1 MLATS
6 PSQGAFIDAFA
17 ARYRDARGRRRWAE
31 KTPLNVRHIPW
42 ILERFPEARF
52 IHVVRDGRDVVCS
65 MRQHP
70 DRRWVDGAWV
80 KVHRPLSLE
89 QYAERWV
96 ADTEAGVAHRG
107 DPRYLEVRYEDLVQD
122 PLAVL
127 RGMLMDLGEEFDP
140 AILVE
145 PDAEPGPD
153 GRHHAGTAIS
163 TRSMGRWRT
172 DLTSEEQA
180 VVQRIAGATLR
191 PPGLPGRLRRPEG
204 SGGLAERAPAAGA
217 DPRRDAGAGLAV
229 HLERLEVDLVPAMRA
244 DAVHAHGLGVEATH
258 RGLAAEVTGACH
270 AVSILVRGEGL
281 LHRGTGRTL
290 RPRTIPNADARGR
303 REGRQSCN
311 DVPWHPASAT
321 PTSPAMRG

>member
-1 MLATS
+1 MTLADKLRNRATRLRQHRWRARTWHSPEAHIVIGGTPRSGTTLIRRILDRHPAICCGPESSIFLPGAIRTGPVAVGFELPEEELRGMLADS

-17 ARYRDARGRRRWAE
+17 ARYRAARGRPRWAE

-96 ADTEAGVAHRG
+96 ADTEAGVAHRR

-122 PLAVL
+122 PAAVI
-127 RGMLMDLGEEFDP
+127 RGLLMDLGEEFDP
-140 AILVE
+140 AVLLE
-145 PDAEPGPD
+145 PDAAPSPD

-172 DLTSEEQA
+172 DLTPAEQQ
-180 VVQRIAGATLR
+180 VVQRIAGATLTR
-191 PPGLPGRLRRPEG
+191 LGYPG
-204 SGGLAERAPAAGA
+204 
-217 DPRRDAGAGLAV
+217 D
-229 HLERLEVDLVPAMRA
+229 
-244 DAVHAHGLGVEATH
+244 
-258 RGLAAEVTGACH
+258 
-270 AVSILVRGEGL
+270 
-281 LHRGTGRTL
+281 
-290 RPRTIPNADARGR
+290 
-303 REGRQSCN
+303 
-311 DVPWHPASAT
+311 
-321 PTSPAMRG
+321 

>member
-1 MLATS
+1 MTLADKLRNRTTRIRQHRWRNRAWHSPEPHIVIGGTPRSGTTLIRRTLDRHPAICCGPESSIFLPGAIRTGPVAAGFELPEEDLRRMLAAS

-17 ARYRDARGRRRWAE
+17 ARYRDARDRRRWAE

-89 QYAERWV
+89 QYAQRWV

-107 DPRYLEVRYEDLVQD
+107 DPGYLEIRYEDLVQD

-127 RGMLMDLGEEFDP
+127 RGLVMDLGEEFDP
-140 AILVE
+140 QILVE
-145 PDAEPGPD
+145 ADAAPGPD

-163 TRSMGRWRT
+163 ARSMGRWRT
-172 DLTSEEQA
+172 ELAPEEQA
-180 VVQRIAGATLR
+180 VVQRIAGATLS
-191 PPGLPGRLRRPEG
+191 RLGYP
-204 SGGLAERAPAAGA
+204 
-217 DPRRDAGAGLAV
+217 DA
-229 HLERLEVDLVPAMRA
+229 
-244 DAVHAHGLGVEATH
+244 
-258 RGLAAEVTGACH
+258 
-270 AVSILVRGEGL
+270 
-281 LHRGTGRTL
+281 
-290 RPRTIPNADARGR
+290 
-303 REGRQSCN
+303 
-311 DVPWHPASAT
+311 
-321 PTSPAMRG
+321 